1 MDPVTIAALI
11 GAATSAVQ
19 GIWGAF
25 QEKKASDLEKQYPR
39 PKATT
44 AQSIKDLQGYAYARQ
59 LDQDIPGGEIYRN
72 EIAGA
77 TASGLRAASRL
88 GSGAEA
94 YGMLDKLVLGQQK
107 NYSQMAAQAAQ
118 QRYQAQG
125 QYMDVLQGP
134 VYQEERRVDYWNK
147 EMPYLQAAQAAQ
159 ALRESGGQNIMASVK
174 NIGGVATSALSGSN
188 DILSSLLGKGTGG
201 SPEVSED
208 FIKNLI
214 ASLNI
219 SGQRRGPAETG
230 LWPSQQKLNV
240 PKFGY

>member
-1 MDPVTIAALI
+1 
-11 GAATSAVQ
+11 
-19 GIWGAF
+19 
-25 QEKKASDLEKQYPR
+25 
-39 PKATT
+39 
-44 AQSIKDLQGYAYARQ
+44 
-59 LDQDIPGGEIYRN
+59 
-72 EIAGA
+72 
-77 TASGLRAASRL
+77 
-88 GSGAEA
+88 
-94 YGMLDKLVLGQQK
+94 MLDKLVLGQQK

-201 SPEVSED
+201 SPEVSDD
-208 FIKNLI
+208 FIKSLI

>member
-25 QEKKASDLEKQYPR
+25 QEKKADKLEEQYPR

-44 AQSIKDLQGYAYARQ
+44 SQSIKDLQGYAYARQ

-77 TASGLRAASRL
+77 TASGLRAASQL

-94 YGMLDKLVLGQQK
+94 YGLLDKLVLGQQK
-107 NYSQMAAQAAQ
+107 NYTQMAAQAAQ

-159 ALRESGGQNIMASVK
+159 ALRESGGQNVMAAVK
-174 NIGGVATSALSGSN
+174 NIGGVATATQN
-188 DILSSLLGKGTGG
+188 TDILSSLLGKGTGG
-201 SPEVSED
+201 SAVSEKD
-208 FIKNLI
+208 LADII
-214 ASLNI
+214 AQITKKQN
-219 SGQRRGPAETG
+219 TT
-230 LWPSQQKLNV
+230 LNV
-240 PKFGY
+240 PAFGIK